1 MTSEDIVKERLSL
14 MPVRELI
21 TVTEVRSQWLSKSV
35 ELFLVR
41 GYLDETPLASR
52 HLRTLDPWK
61 ASICKEA
68 IGGRSVAITWQ
79 RDPFSRM
86 SWNEHNILKVEP

>member
-1 MTSEDIVKERLSL
+1 MERERISL

-21 TVTEVRSQWLSKSV
+21 TVTEVRSMWTAGKT

-68 IGGRSVAITWQ
+68 IGGKSLAITWQ

-86 SWNEHNILKVEP
+86 SWNEHNILQVEP